1 MRVNLIKALIFMA
14 TAFTAVAF
22 FYPKNSVYASGYS
35 LSVIAGNKEYVYSGR
50 EISVY
55 NGKLYLNCIDGVID
69 GIFYDTALFPVD
81 ASVEFLPENDYPFKF
96 ESEKLGR
103 GIDKVQLKKD
113 IQKALYL
120 MENTVD
126 AKFIDLLPSVTV
138 QSLKECAHKRAEFS
152 TDYSSSSL
160 NRKHNVKLSTEKIN
174 GAVVESGGEFSF
186 NGIVGERS
194 ENNGFLSATVIENG
208 EFSQGVGGGVCQV
221 STTLYNAV
229 LLSGLTPTERHAHS
243 LVPSYIEPSF
253 DAMVSGSVC
262 DLKFK
267 NFTGGR
273 IYIKGVANGEKVT
286 FTVYGKVV
294 DAIYQRES
302 VVLEVIPPKEPEIII
317 DESLPT
323 DFCEWIKAEKSG
335 IKSVGNLKVTKNGIT
350 AITKLHTDVYKSV
363 RGQKRVGANLL
374 DKTCQVG

>member
-120 MENTVD
+120 RENTVD

-208 EFSQGVGGGVCQV
+208 EFSQGDGGGV
-221 STTLYNAV
+221 
-229 LLSGLTPTERHAHS
+229 
-243 LVPSYIEPSF
+243 
-253 DAMVSGSVC
+253 
-262 DLKFK
+262 
-267 NFTGGR
+267 
-273 IYIKGVANGEKVT
+273 
-286 FTVYGKVV
+286 
-294 DAIYQRES
+294 
-302 VVLEVIPPKEPEIII
+302 
-317 DESLPT
+317 
-323 DFCEWIKAEKSG
+323 
-335 IKSVGNLKVTKNGIT
+335 
-350 AITKLHTDVYKSV
+350 
-363 RGQKRVGANLL
+363 
-374 DKTCQVG
+374 